1 MTEKVGVI
9 GGGIA
14 GVGAAWSLHRAGY
27 EVELFERGPALGG
40 NAKTFR
46 WTVEGG
52 HAESPLLVVA
62 WPQMYY
68 HNYELLLGELGVGIE
83 PLPISY
89 FVQTPEGH
97 FCQDGQTAVQKR
109 FAREFRRWKKLVFIG
124 WLFPCRHWVQIPL
137 RALQSWQKR

>member
-1 MTEKVGVI
+1 MTEKVGVV

-46 WTVEGG
+46 WTVENG

-62 WPQMYY
+62 WPRMTD
-68 HNYELLLGELGVGIE
+68 HNYALLFGERDLCSDT
-83 PLPISY
+83 LAISDC
-89 FVQTPEGH
+89 VR
-97 FCQDGQTAVQKR
+97 TA
-109 FAREFRRWKKLVFIG
+109 
-124 WLFPCRHWVQIPL
+124 
-137 RALQSWQKR
+137 